1 MTVGDRVILH
11 CDLNCFFAS
20 VELLDKPA
28 LWEVPVA
35 VCGDPKSRHG
45 IILAKNEPAKRRGVK
60 TAETIWQAR
69 KKCPGLVL
77 LPPHHELY
85 REYSRRVNEIYDRFT
100 DLVEPFG
107 IDESW
112 LDITGSMHLFGGD
125 PVAIADELRRRG
137 FTVFDS
143 ATNFLFATTD
153 RMPCVEIFEKLPDE
167 INHLVSEFSSTP
179 VVGDLSCGITQYSFW
194 LIVSTI
200 VLLIVLAVFKKKQT
214 LVPKG
219 FFVNG
224 FEYIIEYVE
233 NDIGKGVVGENWKK
247 HFPFLCS
254 LFLFILINNMI
265 GLIPG
270 MKPGTGAIGST
281 AALAIF
287 AFVYFIYYGC
297 KAHGV
302 IGYIKSLAP
311 QGVSFP
317 MNVLVWVVE
326 LFSTFLRLIT
336 LAVRLFC
343 NMFAGH
349 VVMGSFA
356 IMASMFM
363 QPLLQQ
369 VSAAHAVGAL
379 PSLAWLAILILIY
392 TIELV
397 VGAIQAYVFTVL
409 TAVYVSEAEE
419 VAEEE

>member
-1 MTVGDRVILH
+1 M
-11 CDLNCFFAS
+11 
-20 VELLDKPA
+20 
-28 LWEVPVA
+28 
-35 VCGDPKSRHG
+35 
-45 IILAKNEPAKRRGVK
+45 
-60 TAETIWQAR
+60 
-69 KKCPGLVL
+69 
-77 LPPHHELY
+77 
-85 REYSRRVNEIYDRFT
+85 
-100 DLVEPFG
+100 
-107 IDESW
+107 
-112 LDITGSMHLFGGD
+112 
-125 PVAIADELRRRG
+125 
-137 FTVFDS
+137 
-143 ATNFLFATTD
+143 
-153 RMPCVEIFEKLPDE
+153 EIFEKLPDE

-200 VLLIVLAVFKKKQT
+200 VLLIVLAVF
-214 LVPKG
+214 
-219 FFVNG
+219 
-224 FEYIIEYVE
+224 
-233 NDIGKGVVGENWKK
+233 KGVVGENWKK

-392 TIELV
+392 AIELV

>member
-1 MTVGDRVILH
+1 M
-11 CDLNCFFAS
+11 
-20 VELLDKPA
+20 
-28 LWEVPVA
+28 
-35 VCGDPKSRHG
+35 
-45 IILAKNEPAKRRGVK
+45 
-60 TAETIWQAR
+60 
-69 KKCPGLVL
+69 
-77 LPPHHELY
+77 
-85 REYSRRVNEIYDRFT
+85 
-100 DLVEPFG
+100 
-107 IDESW
+107 
-112 LDITGSMHLFGGD
+112 
-125 PVAIADELRRRG
+125 
-137 FTVFDS
+137 
-143 ATNFLFATTD
+143 
-153 RMPCVEIFEKLPDE
+153 EIFEKLPDE

-356 IMASMFM
+356 IMASIFA
-363 QPLLQQ
+363 QPLL
-369 VSAAHAVGAL
+369 AHFSAL

-392 TIELV
+392 AIELV

>member
-1 MTVGDRVILH
+1 MKSIKGTKTEKNLLASFAGESQAR
-11 CDLNCFFAS
+11 NRYTFFAS
-20 VELLDKPA
+20 QAKKEGFEQIAAIFLETAENEKEHAKRFFKFLEGGMVEINASYPA
-28 LWEVPVA
+28 GVIGTTVDNLKAAADGENEEHTKLYPAFADIAEQEGFKEIAIAWRRIADVEKHHEERYRA
-35 VCGDPKSRHG
+35 
-45 IILAKNEPAKRRGVK
+45 LAKNIQDG
-60 TAETIWQAR
+60 T
-69 KKCPGLVL
+69 
-77 LPPHHELY
+77 
-85 REYSRRVNEIYDRFT
+85 
-100 DLVEPFG
+100 
-107 IDESW
+107 
-112 LDITGSMHLFGGD
+112 
-125 PVAIADELRRRG
+125 
-137 FTVFDS
+137 
-143 ATNFLFATTD
+143 
-153 RMPCVEIFEKLPDE
+153 
-167 INHLVSEFSSTP
+167 
-179 VVGDLSCGITQYSFW
+179 
-194 LIVSTI
+194 
-200 VLLIVLAVFKKKQT
+200 VFKKKQT

-349 VVMGSFA
+349 VVLGSFA

-392 TIELV
+392 AIELV

>member
-1 MTVGDRVILH
+1 M
-11 CDLNCFFAS
+11 
-20 VELLDKPA
+20 
-28 LWEVPVA
+28 
-35 VCGDPKSRHG
+35 
-45 IILAKNEPAKRRGVK
+45 
-60 TAETIWQAR
+60 
-69 KKCPGLVL
+69 
-77 LPPHHELY
+77 
-85 REYSRRVNEIYDRFT
+85 
-100 DLVEPFG
+100 
-107 IDESW
+107 
-112 LDITGSMHLFGGD
+112 
-125 PVAIADELRRRG
+125 
-137 FTVFDS
+137 
-143 ATNFLFATTD
+143 
-153 RMPCVEIFEKLPDE
+153 EIFEKLPDE

-214 LVPKG
+214 LVPMG

-233 NDIGKGVVGENWKK
+233 NDIGKGVVGGNRKK

-265 GLIPG
+265 GLVPG

-336 LAVRLFC
+336 
-343 NMFAGH
+343 
-349 VVMGSFA
+349 
-356 IMASMFM
+356 
-363 QPLLQQ
+363 QPS
-369 VSAAHAVGAL
+369 VCSATCSQDTWSWARL
-379 PSLAWLAILILIY
+379 PSWRACSCSRCFSRFPRPTPSAPCLRWPGLP
-392 TIELV
+392 
-397 VGAIQAYVFTVL
+397 
-409 TAVYVSEAEE
+409 SSS
-419 VAEEE
+419 

>member
-1 MTVGDRVILH
+1 M
-11 CDLNCFFAS
+11 
-20 VELLDKPA
+20 
-28 LWEVPVA
+28 
-35 VCGDPKSRHG
+35 
-45 IILAKNEPAKRRGVK
+45 
-60 TAETIWQAR
+60 
-69 KKCPGLVL
+69 
-77 LPPHHELY
+77 
-85 REYSRRVNEIYDRFT
+85 
-100 DLVEPFG
+100 
-107 IDESW
+107 
-112 LDITGSMHLFGGD
+112 
-125 PVAIADELRRRG
+125 
-137 FTVFDS
+137 
-143 ATNFLFATTD
+143 
-153 RMPCVEIFEKLPDE
+153 EIFEKLPDE

-224 FEYIIEYVE
+224 FEYII
-233 NDIGKGVVGENWKK
+233 
-247 HFPFLCS
+247 
-254 LFLFILINNMI
+254 
-265 GLIPG
+265 
-270 MKPGTGAIGST
+270 GAIGST

-392 TIELV
+392 AIELV

>member
-1 MTVGDRVILH
+1 MRSKG
-11 CDLNCFFAS
+11 
-20 VELLDKPA
+20 
-28 LWEVPVA
+28 
-35 VCGDPKSRHG
+35 KSW
-45 IILAKNEPAKRRGVK
+45 K
-60 TAETIWQAR
+60 
-69 KKCPGLVL
+69 
-77 LPPHHELY
+77 
-85 REYSRRVNEIYDRFT
+85 F
-100 DLVEPFG
+100 
-107 IDESW
+107 
-112 LDITGSMHLFGGD
+112 
-125 PVAIADELRRRG
+125 
-137 FTVFDS
+137 
-143 ATNFLFATTD
+143 
-153 RMPCVEIFEKLPDE
+153 FEKLPDE

-326 LFSTFLRLIT
+326 LSLDLPAPHHARRPSVLQHVRRTRGHGLVRHHGEHVHAAAASAGFRGPRRRRPCLRWP
-336 LAVRLFC
+336 
-343 NMFAGH
+343 G
-349 VVMGSFA
+349 
-356 IMASMFM
+356 
-363 QPLLQQ
+363 
-369 VSAAHAVGAL
+369 L
-379 PSLAWLAILILIY
+379 PS
-392 TIELV
+392 
-397 VGAIQAYVFTVL
+397 
-409 TAVYVSEAEE
+409 SS
-419 VAEEE
+419 

>member
-1 MTVGDRVILH
+1 M
-11 CDLNCFFAS
+11 
-20 VELLDKPA
+20 
-28 LWEVPVA
+28 
-35 VCGDPKSRHG
+35 
-45 IILAKNEPAKRRGVK
+45 
-60 TAETIWQAR
+60 
-69 KKCPGLVL
+69 
-77 LPPHHELY
+77 
-85 REYSRRVNEIYDRFT
+85 
-100 DLVEPFG
+100 
-107 IDESW
+107 
-112 LDITGSMHLFGGD
+112 
-125 PVAIADELRRRG
+125 
-137 FTVFDS
+137 
-143 ATNFLFATTD
+143 
-153 RMPCVEIFEKLPDE
+153 
-167 INHLVSEFSSTP
+167 
-179 VVGDLSCGITQYSFW
+179 GDLSCGITQYSFW

-363 QPLLQQ
+363 AAAGFSRFPRPTP
-369 VSAAHAVGAL
+369 SAPCLRWPGL
-379 PSLAWLAILILIY
+379 PS
-392 TIELV
+392 
-397 VGAIQAYVFTVL
+397 
-409 TAVYVSEAEE
+409 SS
-419 VAEEE
+419 

>member
-1 MTVGDRVILH
+1 M
-11 CDLNCFFAS
+11 
-20 VELLDKPA
+20 
-28 LWEVPVA
+28 
-35 VCGDPKSRHG
+35 
-45 IILAKNEPAKRRGVK
+45 
-60 TAETIWQAR
+60 
-69 KKCPGLVL
+69 
-77 LPPHHELY
+77 
-85 REYSRRVNEIYDRFT
+85 
-100 DLVEPFG
+100 
-107 IDESW
+107 
-112 LDITGSMHLFGGD
+112 
-125 PVAIADELRRRG
+125 
-137 FTVFDS
+137 
-143 ATNFLFATTD
+143 
-153 RMPCVEIFEKLPDE
+153 EIFEKLPDE

-326 LFSTFLRLIT
+326 PMTTCPANMLQNRRTASVMRRRKVEKSSTTHTSTFIGKLTPCGARL
-336 LAVRLFC
+336 L
-343 NMFAGH
+343 M
-349 VVMGSFA
+349 
-356 IMASMFM
+356 
-363 QPLLQQ
+363 
-369 VSAAHAVGAL
+369 
-379 PSLAWLAILILIY
+379 
-392 TIELV
+392 
-397 VGAIQAYVFTVL
+397 
-409 TAVYVSEAEE
+409 
-419 VAEEE
+419 

>member
-1 MTVGDRVILH
+1 M
-11 CDLNCFFAS
+11 
-20 VELLDKPA
+20 
-28 LWEVPVA
+28 
-35 VCGDPKSRHG
+35 
-45 IILAKNEPAKRRGVK
+45 
-60 TAETIWQAR
+60 
-69 KKCPGLVL
+69 
-77 LPPHHELY
+77 
-85 REYSRRVNEIYDRFT
+85 
-100 DLVEPFG
+100 
-107 IDESW
+107 
-112 LDITGSMHLFGGD
+112 
-125 PVAIADELRRRG
+125 
-137 FTVFDS
+137 
-143 ATNFLFATTD
+143 
-153 RMPCVEIFEKLPDE
+153 EIFEKLPDE

-349 VVMGSFA
+349 VVMWSRRGEHVHAAATSAGFRGPRRWRPAFA
-356 IMASMFM
+356 
-363 QPLLQQ
+363 
-369 VSAAHAVGAL
+369 
-379 PSLAWLAILILIY
+379 SLACHPHPDLCDRACGRRHPGLRLHGPY
-392 TIELV
+392 RRVCLR
-397 VGAIQAYVFTVL
+397 GRGGRGGG
-409 TAVYVSEAEE
+409 
-419 VAEEE
+419 VAFRSRLKGKQFVKPPVPVPMEPGSYKKGYPA